1 MVDRILAIAELD
13 ERPDAAAGTRAR
25 AAGGDHDE
33 SWILEQ
39 WQAGELLLVRV
50 AVVAT
55 GRDEESRQVEARRV
69 LDGVWLERDLTPAVE
84 EQVADIAPSA
94 LGAVAID
101 LRRRG
106 VAIDGDELERCYMHV
121 ELGERLRQALA

>member
-13 ERPDAAAGTRAR
+13 ERPDAADGTRAR

-33 SWILEQ
+33 GWILEQ
-39 WQAGELLLVRV
+39 WQAGQLLLVQV

-55 GRDEESRQVEARRV
+55 GRDEEARQVEARRV
-69 LDGVWLERDLTPAVE
+69 LDGVWLERDLAPAVE

-94 LGAVAID
+94 LGAVATD
-101 LRRRG
+101 LRERG
-106 VAIDGDELERCYMHV
+106 VEIEGEELERCYLHV
-121 ELGERLRQALA
+121 ELGERLRRALS